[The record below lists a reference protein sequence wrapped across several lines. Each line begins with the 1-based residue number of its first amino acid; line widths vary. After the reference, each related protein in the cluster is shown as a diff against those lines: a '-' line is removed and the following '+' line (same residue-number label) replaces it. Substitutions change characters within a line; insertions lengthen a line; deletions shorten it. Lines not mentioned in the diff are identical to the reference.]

1 MAAGRKVGMSREGT
15 PDLSSYPGSRLQ
27 ALDLGIDYSVWPPP
41 SRHGENPLGGKNPYQ
56 RGLLKRKGV
65 RASQTGPGPV
75 GTLVTAGQTVGAT
88 IHAPTRGTQVV
99 QHFHRA
105 FRQGTIG
112 RIRLAQ
118 GKARRDAQ
126 GRFL

>member
-1 MAAGRKVGMSREGT
+1 MRGREPPIYRPTREA
-15 PDLSSYPGSRLQ
+15 DFRLWTSESTFPSGPPIQ
-27 ALDLGIDYSVWPPP
+27 A
-41 SRHGENPLGGKNPYQ
+41 RRNPLGGENPYQ

-65 RASQTGPGPV
+65 RASQTGPGPA

-88 IHAPTRGTQVV
+88 IQAPTRGTQVM